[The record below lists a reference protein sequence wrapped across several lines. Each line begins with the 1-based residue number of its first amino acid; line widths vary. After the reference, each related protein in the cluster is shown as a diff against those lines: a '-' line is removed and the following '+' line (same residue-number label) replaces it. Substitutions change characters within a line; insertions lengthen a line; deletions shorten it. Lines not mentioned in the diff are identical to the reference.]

1 MAQRQLVVKSSPAEA
16 KSGIPVAE
24 PNLSNYRLMT
34 SPSGEECWVKVDRPE
49 EKIDS
54 FHASSSTIP
63 MGSDVPHHRAL
74 TVPVNMAIPDSI
86 GLKSYQIRLTRVA
99 DISSSG
105 AGVVLLATQ
114 VGILSN
120 YAQGSSY
127 SGLFSEFRVL
137 SSKITYIR
145 NDQTSAGSVL
155 PRIMYSAFDPINI
168 GAAPS
173 AGASPRLLGCKIY
186 NGNATTPVVC
196 TNEYTF
202 KPKRPYSNVLSS
214 GTAVDPLGSAG
225 SWLHETSVT
234 TVASLNVLTYM
245 IETWFDFRSSR

>member
-16 KSGIPVAE
+16 KSGIPVAG
-24 PNLSNYRLMT
+24 PNLSDYRLIT

-54 FHASSSTIP
+54 FHASSSTVP
-63 MGSDVPHHRAL
+63 MGMDMVHNKVL
-74 TVPVNMAIPDSI
+74 TAPINMAIPDLI
-86 GLKSYQIRLTRVA
+86 GLKSYQVRLTRVA
-99 DISSSG
+99 DIQSSG

-120 YAQGSSY
+120 YAQGSSF

-137 SSKITYIR
+137 STKITYTR
-145 NDQTSAGSVL
+145 NDYTSAGSLL
-155 PRIMYSAFDPINI
+155 PRILYSAFDPINI

-186 NGNATTPVVC
+186 NGLATTPQVC
-196 TNEYTF
+196 INEYTF

-234 TVASLNVLTYM
+234 TVASTNVVTYLL
-245 IETWFDFRSSR
+245 ETWFDFRSSR